1 MGWGHLQVDVH
12 MVPARIGCKSTVVG
26 TRWLN
31 SCPGCMDRLRKCYS
45 HFLGGSFLA
54 GKAV

>member
-1 MGWGHLQVDVH
+1 MGGDHLQVDVH

-26 TRWLN
+26 TRWPN
-31 SCPGCMDRLRKCYS
+31 PCPGCMDRLRKCYS
-45 HFLGGSFLA
+45 HFLGGSFMA